1 MKTNRLYPWY
11 FSSGALIVYFIFI
24 VLPSFIGMYYSFTDW
39 NSFQPVKNFIGFDN
53 YYTIIFGDRVY
64 MAYIQNTLI
73 FTLVTSIA
81 KTVMGLLLAMLLVSR
96 IRVSSFHR
104 MVMFSPQ
111 VLSFLIIGLVF
122 KSLLDPNFGF
132 INTTLKSW
140 GLDFLAQDWL
150 GSLTWAMPSVM
161 AVDTWKGMGYIMVLF
176 IAGLL
181 AIPQSYYEAADIDGA
196 GSFQKLI
203 KITLPMLIPTIMIT
217 TVLNI
222 TYGLRVFDIIYV
234 LTNGGP
240 GYATDV
246 INTAVYSAFA
256 KGYWGMGSALSSL
269 LFVIMVILSYFVIR
283 AMNQKA
289 VEY

>member
-1 MKTNRLYPWY
+1 MNSNKIYPWY
-11 FSSGALIVYFIFI
+11 FSSGALIIYFIFI
-24 VLPSFIGMYYSFTDW
+24 VLPSFIGIYYSFTDW
-39 NSFQPVKNFIGFDN
+39 NVYQSDINFIGLEN
-53 YYTIIFGDRVY
+53 YKTILFGDQVY
-64 MAYIQNTLI
+64 LAYIKNTLV
-73 FTLVTSIA
+73 FTFFTSLA
-81 KTVMGLLLAMLLVSR
+81 KTILGLLLALLLISG
-96 IRVSSFHR
+96 IRAASFHR
-104 MVMFSPQ
+104 MIVFSPQ

-132 INTTLKSW
+132 VNNTLKSL

-161 AVDTWKGMGYIMVLF
+161 TVDTWKGMGYIMVLF

-181 AIPQSYYEAADIDGA
+181 AIPKTYYEAADIDGA
-196 GSFQKLI
+196 GSIRKLFY
-203 KITLPMLIPTIMIT
+203 ITLPMLMPTIMIA

-246 INTAVYSAFA
+246 INTAVYSAFGQ
-256 KGYWGMGSALSSL
+256 GYWAMGSALSTL
-269 LFVIMVILSYFVIR
+269 LFVIMVIVSFFVIR
-283 AMNQKA
+283 LMNKKE
-289 VEY
+289 VDY

>member
-1 MKTNRLYPWY
+1 MKANKLYPWY
-11 FSSGALIVYFIFI
+11 FSSGALIVYFVFI
-24 VLPSFIGMYYSFTDW
+24 VLPSLIGMYYSFTDW
-39 NSFQPVKNFIGFDN
+39 NSYQPVINFIGFDN
-53 YYTIIFGDRVY
+53 YHTIIFGDRAY
-64 MAYIQNTLI
+64 MAYIQNTLV

-81 KTVMGLLLAMLLVSR
+81 KTVMGLLLAMLLVSK
-96 IRVSSFHR
+96 IRASSFHR
-104 MVMFSPQ
+104 MVIFSPQ
-111 VLSFLIIGLVF
+111 VLSFLIVGLVF
-122 KSLLDPNFGF
+122 KSLLNPNFGF
-132 INTTLKSW
+132 VNTTLNSW
-140 GLDFLAQDWL
+140 GLGFLTQDWL

-161 AVDTWKGMGYIMVLF
+161 MVDTWKGMGYIMVLF

-181 AIPQSYYEAADIDGA
+181 AIPQTYYEAAEIDGA
-196 GSFQKLI
+196 GSFHKLL

-256 KGYWGMGSALSSL
+256 KGYWGMGSALSTL
-269 LFVIMVILSYFVIR
+269 LFVIMVFLSYFVIKS
-283 AMNQKA
+283 MNQKA

>member
-1 MKTNRLYPWY
+1 MKSSKMYPWY
-11 FSSGALIVYFIFI
+11 FSSGALIIYFTFI
-24 VLPSFIGMYYSFTDW
+24 VLPSFIGIYYSFTDW
-39 NSFQPVKNFIGFDN
+39 NSFYPEIRFVGFDN
-53 YYTIIFGDRVY
+53 YKTILFEDRAY
-64 MAYIQNTLI
+64 LAYIKNTVL
-73 FTLVTSIA
+73 FTVVTTIA
-81 KTVMGLLLAMLLVSR
+81 KTILGLLLAMLLVSG
-96 IRVSSFHR
+96 IKGASFHR

-111 VLSFLIIGLVF
+111 VLSFLIVGLVF

-132 INTTLKSW
+132 LNYCLRAI

-181 AIPQSYYEAADIDGA
+181 AIPKTFYEAADIDGA
-196 GSFQKLI
+196 SQLHKFFR
-203 KITLPMLIPTIMIT
+203 ITLPLLLPTITIT
-217 TVLNI
+217 TILNI

-234 LTNGGP
+234 LTGGGP

-256 KGYWGMGSALSSL
+256 KGYWAMGSALSTI
-269 LFVIMVILSYFVIR
+269 LFIIMVFASYFVIR
-283 AMNQKA
+283 AMNKKA